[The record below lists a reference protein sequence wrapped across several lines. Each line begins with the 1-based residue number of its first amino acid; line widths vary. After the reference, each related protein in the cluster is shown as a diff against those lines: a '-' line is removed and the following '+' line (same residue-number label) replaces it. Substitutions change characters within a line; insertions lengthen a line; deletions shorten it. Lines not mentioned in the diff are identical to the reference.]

1 MSSNRQI
8 FDGDFSRERIVAEG
22 FGNMFAG
29 ALFAGA
35 LFGGVLVGGV
45 GAFIAILM
53 VVSSWLPTESKEA
66 DDPTPD
72 SCSAYVLRYDETQA

>member
-29 ALFAGA
+29 DLS
-35 LFGGVLVGGV
+35 GGVLVGGA

-53 VVSSWLPTESKEA
+53 VVSSWLPPESKEA
-66 DDPTPD
+66 EGPTPD
-72 SCSAYVLRYDETQA
+72 SFSAYVLP

>member
-22 FGNMFAG
+22 YGNM
-29 ALFAGA
+29 FAGA